1 MGQASLNVAFFFE
14 LSAIATQRLKK
25 QTGKQKPNED
35 HEDISGYDPLYF
47 DQKQLT
53 HQKGVTFLCILDNF
67 QDKTCNKNRE
77 NCL

>member
-35 HEDISGYDPLYF
+35 HEDISRYDPLYYIMSY
-47 DQKQLT
+47 QSRLHRIINNVCEK
-53 HQKGVTFLCILDNF
+53 
-67 QDKTCNKNRE
+67 
-77 NCL
+77 